1 MTLPKILTP
10 YSPRRIFVF
19 ETRDPCE
26 EINRLKTLVLYALT
40 VSYGIR
46 IDTLV
51 ILHST
56 HTSILLNGYGLRHFH
71 PQDKSLTHFFKSILC
86 KNKLYPGVHLL
97 PPSIITEFMDRAEL
111 LIVPKNLRTTNMHSS
126 VLLTRL
132 VSIPPSTIAIN
143 TLDTHTSIKNS
154 FVFELPVSADQ
165 LYFTIASNYIL
176 DLAYGSWIRR
186 RGKIEWREPLRYHIN
201 GAENS

>member
-19 ETRDPCE
+19 KTRDPCE

-51 ILHST
+51 ILYSKPV
-56 HTSILLNGYGLRHFH
+56 SILLNGYGLRHFH
-71 PQDKSLTHFFKSILC
+71 PQDKSLTHFLESILC

-97 PPSIITEFMDRAEL
+97 PPSIITESIDEAEL
-111 LIVPKNLRTTNMHSS
+111 LVVPKNLRTTNMHSS

-132 VSIPPSTIAIN
+132 GSILPAAIVIN
-143 TLDTHTSIKNS
+143 TLDMHTSIKNS
-154 FVFELPVSADQ
+154 LVYELPVSANQ

-186 RGKIEWREPLRYHIN
+186 RGKIEWREPLRYHIK
-201 GAENS
+201 GAENA

>member
-1 MTLPKILTP
+1 MTLPEILTP
-10 YSPRRIFVF
+10 YYPRRIFVF
-19 ETRDPCE
+19 KTRDPCE
-26 EINRLKTLVLYALT
+26 EINRLKTLILYALT

-51 ILHST
+51 ILYSAPM
-56 HTSILLNGYGLRHFH
+56 SILLNGYGLRHFH
-71 PQDKSLTHFFKSILC
+71 PQDKSLTHFLESILC

-97 PPSIITEFMDRAEL
+97 PPGIITEFIDRAEL
-111 LIVPKNLRTTNMHSS
+111 LIVPKTLRTTNMHSS

-132 VSIPPSTIAIN
+132 GSIPPSTIVIN
-143 TLDTHTSIKNS
+143 TLDTHTSVKSS
-154 FVFELPVSADQ
+154 FVFESPVSANQ

-186 RGKIEWREPLRYHIN
+186 RGKIERREPLRYHIN
-201 GAENS
+201 GAENA

>member
-19 ETRDPCE
+19 KTRDPCE
-26 EINRLKTLVLYALT
+26 EINRLKTLILYALT

-51 ILHST
+51 ILYST
-56 HTSILLNGYGLRHFH
+56 PMSILLNGYGLRHFH
-71 PQDKSLTHFFKSILC
+71 PQDKSLTHFLESILC

-97 PPSIITEFMDRAEL
+97 PSGIITEFIDRAEL
-111 LIVPKNLRTTNMHSS
+111 LIVPKTLRTTNMHSS

-132 VSIPPSTIAIN
+132 GSIPPSTIVIN
-143 TLDTHTSIKNS
+143 TLDTRISIKNY
-154 FVFELPVSADQ
+154 FVFELPVSANQ

-201 GAENS
+201 GAENA

>member
-19 ETRDPCE
+19 KTRDPCE
-26 EINRLKTLVLYALT
+26 EINRLKTLILYALT

-51 ILHST
+51 ILYST
-56 HTSILLNGYGLRHFH
+56 PMSILLNGYGLRHFH
-71 PQDKSLTHFFKSILC
+71 PQDKSLTHFLESILC

-97 PPSIITEFMDRAEL
+97 PSGIITEFIDRAEL
-111 LIVPKNLRTTNMHSS
+111 LIVPKTLRTTNMHSS

-132 VSIPPSTIAIN
+132 GSIPPSTIVIN

-154 FVFELPVSADQ
+154 FVFELPVSANQ

-201 GAENS
+201 GAENA

>member
-1 MTLPKILTP
+1 MTLSKILTP
-10 YSPRRIFVF
+10 YFPRRIFVF
-19 ETRDPCE
+19 ETRDPCK

-51 ILHST
+51 ILYST
-56 HTSILLNGYGLRHFH
+56 PMSILLDGYGLRHFH
-71 PQDKSLTHFFKSILC
+71 PQDKSLTHFLESILC

-97 PPSIITEFMDRAEL
+97 PSEIITEFIGGAEL
-111 LIVPKNLRTTNMHSS
+111 LIVPKTPGTTNAYSS

-132 VSIPPSTIAIN
+132 TSIPPSTIVIN
-143 TLDTHTSIKNS
+143 TLENRTSIENS
-154 FVFELPVSADQ
+154 FVFELPVSANQ

-186 RGKIEWREPLRYHIN
+186 RGKIERREPLRYHIN
-201 GAENS
+201 GAENA

>member
-19 ETRDPCE
+19 KTRDPCE

-51 ILHST
+51 ILYSKPV
-56 HTSILLNGYGLRHFH
+56 SILLNGYDLRHFH
-71 PQDKSLTHFFKSILC
+71 PQDKSLTHFLESILC

-97 PPSIITEFMDRAEL
+97 PPSIITESIDEAEL
-111 LIVPKNLRTTNMHSS
+111 LVVPKNLRTTNMHSS

-132 VSIPPSTIAIN
+132 GSILPATIVIN

-154 FVFELPVSADQ
+154 LVYELPVSANQ

-186 RGKIEWREPLRYHIN
+186 RGKIEWREPLRYHIK
-201 GAENS
+201 GAENA